1 MRYDQVNMPC
11 RLLMHPSHHLVLR
24 TGNLVVVNVKIKH
37 EQFRFFGAVS
47 AADGAHEFT
56 IAAADAPHNAAAA
69 SALQC
74 YEVPQEF
81 TGSQVPY
88 LDGAVVRRRDNKAPI
103 ELEASDSTLMFVGTC
118 TLTSSS
124 HLCQSS
130 SQFQQ
135 LFSRFFTGRR
145 MPFLSLNQ
153 RCQCNEGN
161 SKR

>member
-1 MRYDQVNMPC
+1 
-11 RLLMHPSHHLVLR
+11 MHPSHHLALR
-24 TGNLVVVNVKIKH
+24 TGNLVVINVKIKH
-37 EQFRFFGAVS
+37 EQFRFFGAIS
-47 AADGAHEFT
+47 AADGTHEFT

-69 SALQC
+69 SALQSN
-74 YEVPQEF
+74 EVPQEF

-103 ELEASDSTLMFVGTC
+103 ELETGDSTLMFVGTC
-118 TLTSSS
+118 TITMTSSS
-124 HLCQSS
+124 HLCQSFTEPP

-135 LFSRFFTGRR
+135 LFSRFFTDCR

-153 RCQCNEGN
+153 WCQCTEGN